1 MSFRGRCHKYL
12 LAREATPDAA
22 HRRDVI
28 AVRADDDGPIKNI
41 INCVLQECQREV
53 DIGLFFLVAFPF
65 SAALLALSALLA
77 EPSHVAF
84 HA

>member
-1 MSFRGRCHKYL
+1 MSFRWRCYKYL

-22 HRRDVI
+22 HRWDVV
-28 AVRADDDGPIKNI
+28 AVRADDDGAIKNV

-53 DIGLFFLVAFPF
+53 DIGLFFLVTFPF
-65 SAALLALSALLA
+65 SAAVLALSTLLA